1 MKIFDEI
8 QEGKWQEFCQDW
20 IERRDNIQRNKRKVM
35 KALLFSCVCL
45 LLCSCIDN
53 AVKLK
58 GHNGESYW
66 IDTLTIHGNPH
77 EVIIKNH
84 DKEFNGFMHSP
95 ECWCLNKE
103 VNENN

>member
-1 MKIFDEI
+1 MK
-8 QEGKWQEFCQDW
+8 
-20 IERRDNIQRNKRKVM
+20 V
-35 KALLFSCVCL
+35 LLFSCVCL

-58 GHNGESYW
+58 GRNGESYW

-77 EVIIKNH
+77 EVIIKNY
-84 DKEFNGFMHSP
+84 DREFNGFMHSP